1 MPGFDPSPVYVRFM
15 VDRHCDRF
23 LLHYCIFYLMII
35 FLLCAGSVKVWDP
48 RQKGK
53 PVATME
59 PAEGDARR
67 DCWTVAFGNQS
78 NANCSLELF

>member
-1 MPGFDPSPVYVRFM
+1 MKQLLASQGGL
-15 VDRHCDRF
+15 HCGVTFTHVKDTSVNNIYTETEFHLLFF
-23 LLHYCIFYLMII
+23 LLH
-35 FLLCAGSVKVWDP
+35 AGSVKVWDP

-67 DCWTVAFGNQS
+67 DCWTVAFGNI
-78 NANCSLELF
+78 LIKL